1 MRYFKKSDDAVYGY
15 DEDQQALIDQA
26 IEAGWE
32 EVTGSWPP
40 PPAPVEITQV
50 TMRQAR
56 LALLQAGLLD
66 AVEAHITTPEQRIW
80 WDYSTVVE
88 KNNVIVTDVTTAL
101 GITEQ
106 QVTDLFELAATL

>member
-1 MRYFKKSDDAVYGY
+1 MKFFKNTQTQEVFGY

-56 LALLQAGLLD
+56 LALLQSGLLD
-66 AVEAHITTPEQRIW
+66 AVEAHVATPEQRIW

-88 KNNVIVTDVTTAL
+88 KNNPLCQEISAAL
-101 GITEQ
+101 GL
-106 QVTDLFELAATL
+106 DLTVLFDLAAKL